1 MNRRPDL
8 RSSAASRPG
17 ATGAGPRRGRGRDE
31 GGQAI
36 VELALALP
44 ILALLLGVAFN
55 GWNGMQL
62 SVRLTSAARA
72 GAIQAA
78 NDLGTN
84 PTDTQTAWNDAVT
97 AVNEEEGVNTLYQ
110 NVNAA
115 ANDYVTLSTSTE
127 SVSGGITMHVVT
139 ITIRET
145 TSSLVPVVASF
156 PVTAHAT
163 ARYS

>member
-8 RSSAASRPG
+8 RTSGVSRSG
-17 ATGAGPRRGRGRDE
+17 VDRAGNRRGRRRDE

-84 PTDTQTAWNDAVT
+84 PNDTQTAWNDATT
-97 AVNEEEGVNTLYQ
+97 AINVYQ

-115 ANDYVTLSTSTE
+115 SNDYVTLSTSTE
-127 SVSGGITMHVVT
+127 SVSGGITINLVT
-139 ITIRET
+139 ITIHET
-145 TSSLVPVVASF
+145 TSNLVPVVASF

>member
-8 RSSAASRPG
+8 RTSGVSRSG
-17 ATGAGPRRGRGRDE
+17 VDRAGNRRGRRRDE

-84 PTDTQTAWNDAVT
+84 PNDTQTAWNDATT
-97 AVNEEEGVNTLYQ
+97 AINEEEGVNNVYQ

-115 ANDYVTLSTSTE
+115 SNDYVTLSTSTE
-127 SVSGGITMHVVT
+127 SVSGGITINLVT
-139 ITIRET
+139 ITIHET
-145 TSSLVPVVASF
+145 TSNLVPVVASF